1 VVLFG
6 QRAKLYIKAKRVKQ
20 ENLFEVVFVF
30 NGPGQSFLKDVV
42 AAVTEIREL
51 GEDVL
56 LADRAALASED
67 PAVVRVVQA
76 KRRVVEIAVKYAG
89 RLQIPARDGLELAE
103 KWFQPQEAAVEGLS
117 EEELRIIRVRFY
129 LEKM

>member
-1 VVLFG
+1 
-6 QRAKLYIKAKRVKQ
+6 
-20 ENLFEVVFVF
+20 
-30 NGPGQSFLKDVV
+30 LKDVV

-51 GEDVL
+51 GEDIL

-76 KRRVVEIAVKYAG
+76 KRRVVEIAIKYAG
-89 RLQIPARDGLELAE
+89 RLQIATRDGLERAE

-117 EEELRIIRVRFY
+117 EEELRIIRVSFY
-129 LEKM
+129 IEKL